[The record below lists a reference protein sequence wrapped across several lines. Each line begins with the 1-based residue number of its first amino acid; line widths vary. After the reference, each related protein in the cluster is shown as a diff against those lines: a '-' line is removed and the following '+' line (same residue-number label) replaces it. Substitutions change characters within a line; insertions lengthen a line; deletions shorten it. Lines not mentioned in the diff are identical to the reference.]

1 MLGTVQSCTCM
12 VKSLMRLVSYI
23 GLVVLI
29 LWASGL
35 GNESHVSGNAL
46 HRIGNGPHRLGT
58 IMGPIGNEPTGFHIE
73 PRRFRNWPHGLGNGS
88 YRLGNEPTGFHIE
101 PGGFQN
107 WPHGLGNGSYWL
119 GNEPTGFHIEPRGF
133 RNWPHGLGHGHGP
146 HRLGNAPQEVGYY
159 INKQNTKNYLIVL
172 LFKKLV
178 YGHNSKNIFKVCMFL
193 KKNHIFL
200 Q

>member
-58 IMGPIGNEPTGFHIE
+58 IMGPI
-73 PRRFRNWPHGLGNGS
+73 
-88 YRLGNEPTGFHIE
+88 
-101 PGGFQN
+101 
-107 WPHGLGNGSYWL
+107 

-193 KKNHIFL
+193 KKTHIFL

>member
-73 PRRFRNWPHGLGNGS
+73 PRRFH
-88 YRLGNEPTGFHIE
+88 
-101 PGGFQN
+101 N

-193 KKNHIFL
+193 KKTHIFL